1 MPLIL
6 DATGKKFGKSE
17 GNALWLDINKTSSY
31 ELYQYLL
38 NTDDSKV
45 LEYL

>member
-6 DATGKKFGKSE
+6 DSNGKKFGKSE

-31 ELYQYLL
+31 ALYQFGE
-38 NTDDSKV
+38 NTGII
-45 LEYL
+45 

>member
-6 DATGKKFGKSE
+6 DKFGHKFGKSE
-17 GNALWLDINKTSSY
+17 GNALWLDKNKTSPY
-31 ELYQYLL
+31 EMYQYLL

-45 LEYL
+45 IE